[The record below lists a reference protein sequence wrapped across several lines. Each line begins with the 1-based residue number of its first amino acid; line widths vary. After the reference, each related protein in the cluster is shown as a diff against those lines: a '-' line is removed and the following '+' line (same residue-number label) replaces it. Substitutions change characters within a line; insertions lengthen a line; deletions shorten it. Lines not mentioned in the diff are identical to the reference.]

1 MGDTVHCIVQKEI
14 KKSKVSFHL
23 FHESMYLLHAG
34 ADGSVKGQNFK
45 AMKLQYTS
53 LHMRNHKNN

>member
-1 MGDTVHCIVQKEI
+1 MKART
-14 KKSKVSFHL
+14 
-23 FHESMYLLHAG
+23 AG
-34 ADGSVKGQNFK
+34 ADGSVKGKSFK